1 MENIFAESE
10 GKMKKVIDAFKKDL
24 SSIRTGRA
32 NTAVLQGINVQYYGS
47 PMPINQVASISLVE
61 AKTIDIKP
69 WDRNMVQLIEKAL
82 QEANL
87 GVSLVNTGDSVKV
100 NFPQLTEET
109 RKEMVKKVKKIS
121 EEFKVDIRNIRRE
134 TNEKLKDK
142 EKKKEMS
149 EDDLKNA
156 EAREQK
162 LTDKNIKEIDDIAKE
177 KETDLLTI

>member
-121 EEFKVDIRNIRRE
+121 EEY
-134 TNEKLKDK
+134 
-142 EKKKEMS
+142 
-149 EDDLKNA
+149 
-156 EAREQK
+156 
-162 LTDKNIKEIDDIAKE
+162 
-177 KETDLLTI
+177 